1 MPVVPHIQSGS
12 KTTFLNKHNRH
23 ATVELQRPTSQD
35 TVSHMLIIT
44 YFQPNHPSVN
54 ISVNI
59 DGVNKGFLQAAY
71 CPSTIGCRGIVLFG
85 ESDAEVF
92 ENPDIRS
99 VKFSHLGVSEDEVW
113 IDFFELAA
121 PENVNEEQLR
131 ATVPVKLT
139 ADFITRC
146 ASNHFDIQHDR
157 DG

>member
-71 CPSTIGCRGIVLFG
+71 CPSTIGCRGTSSNKISCLCI
-85 ESDAEVF
+85 AYLLL
-92 ENPDIRS
+92 RS
-99 VKFSHLGVSEDEVW
+99 IS
-113 IDFFELAA
+113 
-121 PENVNEEQLR
+121 
-131 ATVPVKLT
+131 
-139 ADFITRC
+139 ITRTFVTLGIRRKPTLTHITSSTIRIWSTVTL
-146 ASNHFDIQHDR
+146 ARVFLTIVV
-157 DG
+157 